1 MQRPAMREIT
11 RSIPAPFAGGKE
23 LGAWECVDGGR
34 LGNYNP
40 TFDAVNHSQTDRR
53 GPMTSRDRF
62 LKTMRFG
69 RPDRVPYLEE
79 GLRDDVLQRWR
90 AEGLPA
96 DANLSAMFHTDRR
109 EQIELV
115 LEPLPRSSTLPTSR
129 RGLRTLRDRLN
140 PTDPA
145 RFPKDWPAR
154 VEAWK
159 NRRHILEL
167 RISHGFFL
175 SMGARTWPGFAR
187 VMYLLNDAPQIVRE
201 ATRIQGEFAARLADR
216 VLREVDLDLII
227 FSEPIGGNQGPLL
240 SPRQYEEFVLSGYQP
255 VLEVV
260 MRHGVP
266 AICLLTYANSRAL
279 LPSIVRAGFNCLW
292 ACEVNTDA
300 MDYRDLRR
308 EFGRDLR
315 LIGGID
321 LDALSAGKEAIRR
334 EMLPKIAP
342 LLAEGG
348 YIPLADG
355 RVRANVPFEN
365 YAYYRR
371 LMEKLT
377 QR

>member
-1 MQRPAMREIT
+1 MR
-11 RSIPAPFAGGKE
+11 
-23 LGAWECVDGGR
+23 
-34 LGNYNP
+34 Y
-40 TFDAVNHSQTDRR
+40 
-53 GPMTSRDRF
+53 
-62 LKTMRFG
+62 G

-79 GLRDDVLQRWR
+79 GLREDVLQRWR
-90 AEGLPA
+90 TEGLPP
-96 DANLSAMFHTDRR
+96 DANLATMFHTDRR

-115 LEPLPRSSTLPTSR
+115 LEPLPRSGRRPTSR
-129 RGLRTLRDRLN
+129 RGLRTLRERLN
-140 PTDPA
+140 PADPA

-154 VEAWK
+154 VKAW
-159 NRRHILEL
+159 RTRQHILEL

-175 SMGARTWPGFAR
+175 SMGAGTWPGFAK
-187 VMYLLNDAPQIVRE
+187 VMYLLNDAPERVRE
-201 ATRIQGEFAARLADR
+201 ITSIQGEFAARLADR
-216 VLREVDLDLII
+216 VLREVEVDCII
-227 FSEPIGGNQGPLL
+227 FSEPIGGNEGPLL
-240 SPRQYEEFVLSGYQP
+240 SPRQYEEFVLSGYRP
-255 VLEVV
+255 ALDVAR
-260 MRHGVP
+260 RHGVA
-266 AICLLTYANSRAL
+266 AICLLTYANARVL
-279 LPSIVRAGFNCLW
+279 IPSIVNAGFNCLW

-321 LDALSAGKEAIRR
+321 LDALSAGKAAIRR
-334 EMLPKIAP
+334 EMLSKTAP
-342 LLAEGG
+342 LLADGG

>member
-1 MQRPAMREIT
+1 MR
-11 RSIPAPFAGGKE
+11 
-23 LGAWECVDGGR
+23 
-34 LGNYNP
+34 Y
-40 TFDAVNHSQTDRR
+40 
-53 GPMTSRDRF
+53 
-62 LKTMRFG
+62 G

-96 DANLSAMFHTDRR
+96 DADLATMFHTDRR

-115 LEPLPRSSTLPTSR
+115 LEPLPRSKVRPTSR
-129 RGLRTLRDRLN
+129 RGLRTLRERLN
-140 PTDPA
+140 PADPA

-154 VEAWK
+154 VKAWK
-159 NRRHILEL
+159 TRKHILEL

-175 SMGARTWPGFAR
+175 SMGAGTWPGFTK
-187 VMYLLNDAPQIVRE
+187 VMYLLNDAPGLVRE
-201 ATRIQGEFAARLADR
+201 ITGIYGEFTARLADR
-216 VLREVDLDLII
+216 VLREVELDWII
-227 FSEPIGGNQGPLL
+227 FSEPIGGNEGPLL
-240 SPRQYEEFVLSGYQP
+240 SPRQYEEFVLSGYRP
-255 VLEVV
+255 ALDVAR
-260 MRHGVP
+260 RHGVA
-266 AICLLTYANSRAL
+266 AICLVTFANARVL
-279 LPSIVRAGFNCLW
+279 LPSIVNAGFNCLW

-300 MDYRDLRR
+300 MDYRDIRR

-321 LDALSAGKEAIRR
+321 LDTLSVGKAAIRS
-334 EMLPKIAP
+334 EMLSKAAP
-342 LLAEGG
+342 LLAGGG

-371 LMEKLT
+371 LMEQLT